1 MATEYFEE
9 DTWWYPLSTYVG
21 TKFYF
26 ERQTKIFKY
35 MNSDEFQFYWEENKL
50 SRKRRGEKGKR
61 GRGWGQEFSGFP
73 PSPEAPLLIPF
84 TLLPETNE
92 KVSNSPPD
100 GLMHF
105 PDLFPLSL
113 NIESKARGESHD
125 VCQKVLVLYWI
136 HSGILDKLL

>member
-1 MATEYFEE
+1 MH
-9 DTWWYPLSTYVG
+9 
-21 TKFYF
+21 
-26 ERQTKIFKY
+26 
-35 MNSDEFQFYWEENKL
+35 SDEFQFYWERNKL
-50 SRKRRGEKGKR
+50 SRKGLGEKGKR
-61 GRGWGQEFSGFP
+61 GEGVEAKSFLVSL

-113 NIESKARGESHD
+113 NIEPKARGESPD
-125 VCQKVLVLYWI
+125 VCQKVLVLSWI